1 MSSNEISV
9 VSPVREEWERFAAL
23 FSEAEYVVKICE
35 HISAKLNEP
44 AVIALSKS
52 GEYAADAL
60 QEQDTDP
67 DGAVISLKKA
77 CVQTRKAYRYALSQ
91 GLSLLSIK
99 VADVLDSY
107 GEHPEDTLARYI
119 PNFAT
124 YVSNFAHMRKLLEE
138 IGTRRAFRRKK
149 FVDECQEVIRSTT
162 SFLEEYTKYAPA
174 IKEYDRKRKSIH
186 WANTWGK
193 IWSAL
198 AGLVISSILTFLVAW
213 IERNIL

>member
-1 MSSNEISV
+1 M
-9 VSPVREEWERFAAL
+9 
-23 FSEAEYVVKICE
+23 
-35 HISAKLNEP
+35 
-44 AVIALSKS
+44 
-52 GEYAADAL
+52 
-60 QEQDTDP
+60 
-67 DGAVISLKKA
+67 
-77 CVQTRKAYRYALSQ
+77 QTRKAYRYALSQ

>member
-1 MSSNEISV
+1 MSTNEISV
-9 VSPVREEWERFAAL
+9 VPPVREEWEQFAVL

-35 HISAKLNEP
+35 HISAQLNEP

-60 QEQDTDP
+60 QKQDTDP
-67 DGAVISLKKA
+67 GGAVISLKRA
-77 CVQTRKAYRYALSQ
+77 CVQTKKAYRYALSQ

-107 GEHPEDTLARYI
+107 GKHPEDTLARYL
-119 PNFAT
+119 PNFPT
-124 YVSNFAHMRKLLEE
+124 YVSSFDHMRKLLDE
-138 IGTRRAFRRKK
+138 IGTRRAFRRRK
-149 FVDECQEVIRSTT
+149 FVGECQEVIRSTT

-186 WANTWGK
+186 WASTWGTV
-193 IWSAL
+193 WSAL
-198 AGLVISSILTFLVAW
+198 AGLAISSILTLLVAW
-213 IERNIL
+213 VERNIL

>member
-9 VSPVREEWERFAAL
+9 VSSVREEWERFAAL

-35 HISAKLNEP
+35 HISAKVNEP

-119 PNFAT
+119 PNFPT

-149 FVDECQEVIRSTT
+149 FVGECQEVIRTTT

-186 WANTWGK
+186 WSNTWGK